1 MMQRLT
7 LFVTLAVVLSG
18 TAAFADD
25 PKPRLAT
32 ELIANETERVRALTS
47 EQASF
52 AFGEVGEGLV
62 SSEDLRPL
70 SDAEME
76 EIEGDGWGLVLRAA
90 ARFAS
95 RYVAVRRYPKAGG
108 GGISFFRNGR
118 RVFGVDI
125 HGWRGGTR
133 WYHRIHYHRRP
144 GNQMAQTMAQH

>member
-1 MMQRLT
+1 MKRLT
-7 LFVTLAVVLSG
+7 VFLIVALVGRATGVFG
-18 TAAFADD
+18 D
-25 PKPRLAT
+25 AT
-32 ELIANETERVRALTS
+32 EPSAATADEPMRVRTLTS

-52 AFGEVGEGLV
+52 AFGEAGGELG
-62 SSEDLRPL
+62 SSNHISLL

-90 ARFAS
+90 ARYAS
-95 RYVAVRRYPKAGG
+95 RYVAVRRYPNTGG

-144 GNQMAQTMAQH
+144 GIRWHRPWQRW